1 MNVTYETLKNA
12 KKRETRKFEN
22 DVIADF
28 ENKGKVTYI
37 KSKSPRFNQTVKVK
51 GKGITTMK
59 KFESL
64 LV

>member
-1 MNVTYETLKNA
+1 MKVTYETLKNA
-12 KKRETRKFEN
+12 EKRETRKFEN

-28 ENKGKVTYI
+28 EKKGKVTYA
-37 KSKSPRFNQTVKVK
+37 KTGTPRFNQTVKVK

-59 KFESL
+59 NLGSL